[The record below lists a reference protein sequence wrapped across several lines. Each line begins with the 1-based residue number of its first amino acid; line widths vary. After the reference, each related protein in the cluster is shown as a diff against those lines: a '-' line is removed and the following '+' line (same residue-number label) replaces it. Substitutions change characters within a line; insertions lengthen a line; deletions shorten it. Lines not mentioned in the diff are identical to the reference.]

1 MQLDQETLRPVII
14 AMALYISINIIVPR
28 VIKKP
33 TGINPIDEIIMTIMS
48 QQGSLTSGAILVGLI
63 VLGTNY
69 IQEEF
74 F

>member
-14 AMALYISINIIVPR
+14 AMALYIFIHILTPR

-33 TGINPIDEIIMTIMS
+33 TGINPLDEIIMTIMS

>member
-14 AMALYISINIIVPR
+14 AMALYISINILVPR

-33 TGINPIDEIIMTIMS
+33 TGITPIDEIIMTIMS

>member
-14 AMALYISINIIVPR
+14 AMALYIITSIIVPR

-33 TGINPIDEIIMTIMS
+33 TGFGPLDELIMTITA
-48 QQGSLTSGAILVGLI
+48 QQGSITSGAILVGLI

-69 IQEEF
+69 IQEELL
-74 F
+74 

>member
-14 AMALYISINIIVPR
+14 AMALYISINILVPR